1 MAPSR
6 RVGEEVQQDLE
17 EGTGESSPAP
27 REAQPDLHL
36 VVQRRICERLRLTGR
51 HEETLADPSF
61 QGRLARHLQRLPR
74 RYLFDLD
81 VEDKAEDVLLH
92 WEILQE
98 CADPEKRPVF
108 HARYIKVHYCSLL
121 TPKRPPLFSVPA
133 CLPETAT
140 TSTRKKRGTDLI

>member
-1 MAPSR
+1 MAPSP

-27 REAQPDLHL
+27 REAQPDLHA
-36 VVQRRICERLRLTGR
+36 VQRRICERLRLTGR
-51 HEETLADPSF
+51 HDETLADPSF
-61 QGRLARHLQRLPR
+61 HGRLARHLQRLPR

-108 HARYIKVHYCSLL
+108 HARYIKVSSTSTLL
-121 TPKRPPLFSVPA
+121 TPKRPPLFSVCA
-133 CLPETAT
+133 CPPRNSNNKE
-140 TSTRKKRGTDLI
+140 KGH

>member
-6 RVGEEVQQDLE
+6 RVGEEQQDLE

-27 REAQPDLHL
+27 REAHPD
-36 VVQRRICERLRLTGR
+36 VPAVQRRICERLRLTGR
-51 HEETLADPSF
+51 HDETLADPSF

-92 WEILQE
+92 LEVLQE

-108 HARYIKVHYCSLL
+108 HARFIKVH
-121 TPKRPPLFSVPA
+121 
-133 CLPETAT
+133 
-140 TSTRKKRGTDLI
+140 

>member
-6 RVGEEVQQDLE
+6 RVGEEQQDLE

-51 HEETLADPSF
+51 HEETLADPF
-61 QGRLARHLQRLPR
+61 FHCRLARHLQRLPR
-74 RYLFDLD
+74 RYLFDFD

-92 WEILQE
+92 LEI
-98 CADPEKRPVF
+98 V
-108 HARYIKVHYCSLL
+108 
-121 TPKRPPLFSVPA
+121 T
-133 CLPETAT
+133 TAEL
-140 TSTRKKRGTDLI
+140 KL